1 MTIDRNSYGI
11 IASFYIGGAAV
22 IFVLLRYVGIPW
34 LSWPLVAGVLWVCV
48 WQTCFFRVPKRRRC
62 GSSRKVSSVADGK
75 VVIVD
80 MAAYESEYLKRECI
94 QVSVYMNFFDV
105 HANFW
110 PVDGTVS
117 HYEYHPGEHFLA
129 FKPKASLENEH
140 TCTCIIT
147 PEGNELLFKQI
158 AGGFARRIV
167 NYAGKVRTSEAGK
180 QCGIIKFGSRIDIFL
195 PLDAKVL
202 VEPGQIVR
210 ACETILAEL
219 PPAGSSA
226 PPQK

>member
-167 NYAGKVRTSEAGK
+167 NYAGEVRTSEAGK

-202 VEPGQIVR
+202 V
-210 ACETILAEL
+210 
-219 PPAGSSA
+219 
-226 PPQK
+226 

>member
-94 QVSVYMNFFDV
+94 QLSVYMNFFDV

-167 NYAGKVRTSEAGK
+167 NYAGEVRTSEAGK

-226 PPQK
+226 PSQK

>member
-195 PLDAKVL
+195 PLDSKVL

>member
-80 MAAYESEYLKRECI
+80 MAAYESEYLRRECI